1 VWLTILFAAALT
13 TAFALEQYLQEIEA
27 YSWLVLFIPLV
38 ISAGGNSGNQ
48 SATLVITGLATGD
61 VKLQDWY
68 RVVRRELAM
77 GLLLG
82 GFLSLIGLVAA
93 ALLAH
98 DLLSGAVVACTLLLV
113 VLCGT
118 LSGSLLPLFFKRI
131 GLDPALMS
139 NPFVAGIVDI
149 LGIVIYMNVALLL
162 LSLAKHPP
170 PSAGPPGAA
179 VWLPWLPMFVVH

>member
-1 VWLTILFAAALT
+1 M
-13 TAFALEQYLQEIEA
+13 
-27 YSWLVLFIPLV
+27 
-38 ISAGGNSGNQ
+38 
-48 SATLVITGLATGD
+48 ATGD
-61 VKLQDWY
+61 VQLRDWFQ
-68 RVVRRELAM
+68 VVRRELVM
-77 GLLLG
+77 GFLLG
-82 GFLSLIGLVAA
+82 GFLSLIGFVAA
-93 ALLAH
+93 SLLAH
-98 DLLSGAVVACTLLLV
+98 DFVSGAVVACTLLLV

-170 PSAGPPGAA
+170 PGA
-179 VWLPWLPMFVVH
+179 VSSC